1 VSRRTAAAGDPARI
15 DGGAATVEAGIER
28 AANLLGRARRVLVTG
43 LADATL
49 EAIGSACDLAESL
62 GAAIDAGDPD
72 AASPLGPLVA
82 RAGGVSAD
90 REELRDRADL
100 VIAWFCDPAARDPGF
115 VATLIAPPRPDG
127 RGRTVLAVGPN
138 RFAAA
143 ARHVS
148 LPADAAV
155 AAARLLNA
163 LLLGHDVPADNPAA
177 AEVAA
182 ACHDLAT
189 AIQEASCV
197 AVITCRE
204 TDPLGLADWA
214 ARLLVRQIAHERPA
228 FAVPL
233 AAAAPG
239 GLANAAGAAA
249 ILTWRYAAAGAIRRA
264 DRLGAGFRPAECS
277 AAAMVTRGE
286 CDAVLAVG
294 RLPAEV
300 EEAIASRAADLA
312 VVRICVG
319 DDEPPGCAGPS
330 VHLRCGPPAGTILRG
345 DGREQ
350 AIGNPAASTG
360 TGSMAALIDSLHA
373 RLVAGG
379 RP

>member
-1 VSRRTAAAGDPARI
+1 MSRRTTAAGDPARI

-28 AANLLGRARRVLVTG
+28 AANLLRRARRVLVTG

-49 EAIGSACDLAESL
+49 EAIGSACDLAETLS
-62 GAAIDAGDPD
+62 AAIDTGDPD

-100 VIAWFCDPAARDPGF
+100 VIAWFCDPSASDPGF
-115 VATLIAPPRPDG
+115 AKALSAPPLPDS
-127 RGRTVLAVGPN
+127 RGRTVLAVGPD

-143 ARHVS
+143 ARHIS
-148 LPADAAV
+148 LPAETAV

-177 AEVAA
+177 AAVAA
-182 ACHDLAT
+182 ACHELAG
-189 AIQEASCV
+189 AIREASCV
-197 AVITCRE
+197 GVITCRE

-233 AAAAPG
+233 ASAAPG
-239 GLANAAGAAA
+239 DLANAAGAAA
-249 ILTWRYAAAGAIRRA
+249 ILTWRYAAAGAIARA

-277 AAAMVTRGE
+277 AAAIIGRGE

-312 VVRICVG
+312 VVRIFDR
-319 DDEPPGCAGPS
+319 DDEPPGCAGPC
-330 VHLRCGPPAGTILRG
+330 VHLRCGPPVGTILRG

-350 AIGNPAASTG
+350 AIGNPAAANAA
-360 TGSMAALIDSLHA
+360 GSMAALIDSLHQ